1 MTLYEES
8 PIFQIYFWVSDLS
21 KEYVTTKPLHESQ
34 KQISGSKDLE
44 FRNTYAWL
52 NGGQIFRIDCKYNYE
67 LIRELCSFG
76 KELLVLSPKE
86 IQNKVKSRIDEMVH
100 DYQKLQANIQ

>member
-1 MTLYEES
+1 M
-8 PIFQIYFWVSDLS
+8 
-21 KEYVTTKPLHESQ
+21 HESQ
-34 KQISGSKDLE
+34 RKISGSKNLE

-76 KELLVLSPKE
+76 KDLLVLSPKE
-86 IQNKVKSRIDEMVH
+86 IQNKVKYRIDAMINN
-100 DYQKLQANIQ
+100 YRKLQIDIQ